1 MLSPA
6 GQTHDT
12 ASAASGPA
20 RIGAADLGAELRR
33 FEGTGLVEAGKLC
46 VVGFGAV
53 RQALGPRWPGRS
65 EQVHAHVERV
75 LGAHVGPAGW
85 VARVAEGEYVAVRPD
100 LDRYALQALCLRASR
115 EVLTHFLGEAR
126 PWDFDLRE
134 VTEFSGRHLTTRR
147 LHLDALDACDPTTT
161 PAPDVVSGELPPP
174 LVSDPANPDHWSPF
188 VSTAGRP
195 LRVSSTLEPLF
206 ELKTFRQ
213 IGHRLTRRVTEIPSG
228 RLLSETEIRR
238 LPRRDIERIDFATVS
253 RGVSRARAESADR
266 QPTLM
271 LPVSYLTLAGRR
283 GAAQTVEFL
292 RQASGFVSKGL
303 ICEITDV
310 EGVPP
315 SALSDVVA
323 LVKPFSFVVVGR
335 LDAPDA
341 SGAAPMKHVGLTGLA
356 LDCAAAPD
364 DQAAFADWALRRVET
379 MLRSAKAALL
389 HGLPDMRLAAI
400 AALAGAT
407 HASLK
412 ARPRVEAH

>member
-6 GQTHDT
+6 GHTLQPSPPPPT
-12 ASAASGPA
+12 PA
-20 RIGAADLGAELRR
+20 RVGAADLGAELRR
-33 FEGTGLVEAGKLC
+33 FEGSGLVEAGKLC
-46 VVGFGAV
+46 VIGFGAV
-53 RQALGPRWPGRS
+53 RQALGSRWPGRS

-75 LGAHVGPAGW
+75 LGIHVGPAGW
-85 VARVAEGEYVAVRPD
+85 VARVAEGEFVAVRPD
-100 LDRYALQALCLRASR
+100 LDRFALQALCLRASR
-115 EVLTHFLGEAR
+115 EILTHFLGEAR

-134 VTEFSGRHLTTRR
+134 VTEFTGRRMTTRR
-147 LHLDALDACDPTTT
+147 LHFDALDACDPQPPSTL
-161 PAPDVVSGELPPP
+161 DVVPGDLPPP
-174 LVSDPANPDHWSPF
+174 LVTDPANPDHWSPF

-206 ELKTFRQ
+206 ELKSFRQ

-228 RLLSETEIRR
+228 RLLSEGEIRR

-292 RQASGFVSKGL
+292 RQAAGFVSKGL

-315 SALSDVVA
+315 SALSDAVA

-341 SGAAPMKHVGLTGLA
+341 GGAAPMKHVGLTGLA
-356 LDCAAAPD
+356 LDCATAPD
-364 DQAAFADWALRRVET
+364 DQAAFADWAVRRVES
-379 MLRSAKAALL
+379 MLKSTKAALL
-389 HGLPDMRLAAI
+389 HGVPDMRLAAV

-407 HASLK
+407 HASLR
-412 ARPRVEAH
+412 ARAPSTQA

>member
-1 MLSPA
+1 LLSPA
-6 GQTHDT
+6 GQTADT
-12 ASAASGPA
+12 ASGPPAPA
-20 RIGAADLGAELRR
+20 RVGAADLGAELRR
-33 FEGTGLVEAGKLC
+33 FEGAGLVEAGKLC
-46 VVGFGAV
+46 VIGFGAV

-75 LGAHVGPAGW
+75 LGSHVGPAGW

-115 EVLTHFLGEAR
+115 EILTHFLGEAR
-126 PWDFDLRE
+126 PWDFDIRE
-134 VTEFSGRHLTTRR
+134 VTEFFGKRLTTRR
-147 LHLDALDACDPTTT
+147 LHFDALDACDPP
-161 PAPDVVSGELPPP
+161 PAALDVVPGDLPPP
-174 LVSDPANPDHWSPF
+174 LVTDPANPDHWSPF
-188 VSTAGRP
+188 ASTAGRP

-206 ELKTFRQ
+206 ELKSFRQ

-228 RLLSETEIRR
+228 RRLSEAEIRR
-238 LPRRDIERIDFATVS
+238 LSRRDIERIDFATVS

-292 RQASGFVSKGL
+292 RQASAFVSKGL

-315 SALSDVVA
+315 SALSDAVA

-341 SGAAPMKHVGLTGLA
+341 GGAAPMKHVGLTGLG
-356 LDCAAAPD
+356 LDCAGAPD
-364 DQAAFADWALRRVET
+364 DQAAFADWAVRRVEL
-379 MLRSAKAALL
+379 MLKSAKAALL
-389 HGLPDMRLAAI
+389 HGLPDMRLAAV

-407 HASLK
+407 HASLRSREP
-412 ARPRVEAH
+412 APRT